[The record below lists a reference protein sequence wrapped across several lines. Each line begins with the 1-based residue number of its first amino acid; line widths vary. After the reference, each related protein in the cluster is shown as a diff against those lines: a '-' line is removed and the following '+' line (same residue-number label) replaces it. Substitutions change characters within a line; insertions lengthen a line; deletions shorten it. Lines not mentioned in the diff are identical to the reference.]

1 MLEGERALDS
11 SVHRSRSFGSRSRP
25 AQFRLALL
33 AILVSSSCR
42 IDRDALETY
51 PRGDEASSGEVE
63 PAASA
68 GVSYPTGGAAQSRP
82 GRELAALTRGELWA
96 AWNSLRGD
104 AYELDDIDR
113 VLGSD
118 ERLACHPQGLVN
130 HRGQLLA
137 YRGAVRVDPAFRERL
152 VRFEQLVV
160 DVATKVY
167 GRAPARLR
175 HFGAY
180 SCRST
185 RNHTRRMSEHA
196 LGNAIDVIGFDFAR
210 AKKNQPLAEG
220 LPAVLE
226 RPFQVRVARHWR
238 PDEKQPAA
246 AVHARFLHELA
257 ERLSA
262 RSDVFRGM
270 IGPSRSDH
278 TDHLHLDM
286 SPWRYVY
293 F

>member
-1 MLEGERALDS
+1 VHRPRSIRLRSWTSHWLASSLSCVLAVSCRLDS
-11 SVHRSRSFGSRSRP
+11 
-25 AQFRLALL
+25 
-33 AILVSSSCR
+33 
-42 IDRDALETY
+42 DALNAY
-51 PRGDEASSGEVE
+51 PRNEAPGGAE
-63 PAASA
+63 ARA
-68 GVSYPTGGAAQSRP
+68 GVSSPAVTDPAHGAEPSGPR
-82 GRELAALTRGELWA
+82 RELAAVSRGGLWA
-96 AWNSLRGD
+96 TWNSLRGD

-113 VLGSD
+113 VIGD
-118 ERLACHPQGLVN
+118 GDRIACHPQGLVD
-130 HRGQLLA
+130 HRGQLLP
-137 YRGAVRVDPAFRERL
+137 YQGAVRVDPAFRERL

-160 DVATKVY
+160 EVATEVY
-167 GRAPARLR
+167 GRVPARLR

-196 LGNAIDVIGFDFAR
+196 LGNAIDVVGFDFAR
-210 AKKNQPLAEG
+210 AKKNQPLAAG
-220 LPAVLE
+220 LPAELKG
-226 RPFQVRVARHWR
+226 PFQVRVARHWT
-238 PDEKQPAA
+238 PDEKHPAA
-246 AVHARFLHELA
+246 AIHGRFLHELA
-257 ERLSA
+257 ARLGD